1 MAKQILMDKKSYT
14 FEEIKQKMVNYCVY
28 QDRCHKEVEQKFWDF
43 LLIQEAKDEIMLYLL
58 KENYLNEERFTR
70 SYIRGRFY
78 QKHWGRN
85 KIINHLKFKGI
96 TQKLIQKSMDEID
109 EQDYEAIIKKLYM
122 QHFDLQKDTK
132 EFLKHQKSTRFLI
145 SKGYEYEIIARLKQD
160 ML

>member
-1 MAKQILMDKKSYT
+1 MDKKSYT

-70 SYIRGRFY
+70 SYIRGKFC

-109 EQDYEAIIKKLYM
+109 EQDYEAIITKLYK
-122 QHFDLQKDTK
+122 QHFDLQKDAK